1 MMQYLRTDIGQ
12 RQLTEINAW
21 LEEAVQ
27 LAYPS
32 RRSLDRSFNVTI
44 YTEYESAIA
53 LSEVAFSELT
63 RAFINIL
70 DSACYGV
77 FQKQKI
83 CQQGIKP
90 QTESLTSQIW
100 VKTQN
105 LVKAVEIRRENGI
118 RITLEISE
126 KIFHSFFT
134 TKPTGEATG
143 LELSLTSEF
152 QRWYPPRDLSVES
165 IQNRFSKILKPP
177 DLSVGSI

>member
-1 MMQYLRTDIGQ
+1 MMQYAQSDTGQ

-21 LEEAVQ
+21 LKEAVQ
-27 LAYPS
+27 LVHS

-53 LSEVAFSELT
+53 LSEVAFSLT

-77 FQKQKI
+77 FQKQKS

-90 QTESLTSQIW
+90 QTESLTLQIW

-118 RITLEISE
+118 RITLEIPE
-126 KIFHSFFT
+126 NIFHSFFT
-134 TKPTGEATG
+134 TKPSGEATG
-143 LELSLTSEF
+143 LELSLNCDIIAGLYSGSLNVEGEMRAYTEF
-152 QRWYPPRDLSVES
+152 IITLPKL
-165 IQNRFSKILKPP
+165 
-177 DLSVGSI
+177 